1 MALADISRD
10 DVLAAIDEFDA
21 QGRSPFLDAYGFPA
35 TDEHLVVH
43 DGKSYDVPAVT
54 AAAHGFARPEFGAL
68 TPLSMPSDLSWV
80 TSHLSELGFEIKS
93 THHAPAP
100 SAQRL
105 QDLERWQTTYDL
117 VSEAVDADPAA
128 QALWQQT
135 ESLRPERVTE
145 ARELL
150 QELALTR
157 DVKAFVEH
165 ASVWSRRPGPYSTLS
180 QTAPTWLGQV
190 LAHTSGRERDLADL
204 LVEVLQ
210 TPEDD
215 DHAATRIR
223 AVEEFVGNGGPDA
236 SRIPTVLSVFWST
249 DEDYRWPALWPL
261 GADTFQVLGWMGRHL
276 THAERYLAYA
286 ELCRSFEPE
295 DPRRVERVVGYLA
308 SRQPFVG
315 LGTALPEICEEAGEL
330 LMEHHPGAGYTT
342 NADEARAAGLALQL
356 RGAATLSVRSLLG
369 RLEEAT
375 GLRLHETNLQ
385 ARTGQSKDAPYRVD
399 AHATWALPGSTG
411 APGFRMWI
419 TRSGV
424 AVGLHSGWDGQGS
437 AQRHEQIGR
446 RVERFLPDDM
456 TFFTVRPVTS
466 ADRVH
471 PADRTYPGGEIFV
484 GRWWPHPKALGRAD
498 FADDVVE
505 TVKAL
510 APLTEVMSGNDPTPT
525 GPVDLDLL
533 AQLERFVAERPYPA
547 ERDQWHQEQRRV
559 LAAALEPAA
568 LDAFDINAFRR
579 LVNGRAYGHPGS
591 HSVLNSRLAT
601 MDAAEMDEFAGRL
614 KELLWGEG
622 EDHDRFEAVLH
633 PDTGVQGLGEAV
645 IMKLLA
651 VTHPGRYLPI
661 YPLGGADGKVALA
674 RVLDI
679 ELPDLN
685 EHSRGELHLY
695 ANDKLRSRLEPLL
708 PGDPWGQ
715 AQFAHWLLRTGES
728 AADPERD
735 LIAEAASE
743 LLVDEDFLREVH
755 GLLEDKKQIIF
766 YGPPGTGKTYLAQ
779 RLAAALQPDSTKR
792 AVVQFHPSTS
802 YEDFFEGFRP
812 RLDAGGQMV
821 YELRQGPLA
830 LLVEAAE
837 ADPTTPHIMLIDEI
851 NRANLPR
858 VFGELLFLLEYRSQ
872 SVMTS
877 YRPDEGFE
885 LPPNLYFIGTMN
897 TADRSIALVDAA
909 LRRRFHFVP
918 FMPHEGPMEGL
929 LQRWLGKHGGP
940 VWVAGVV
947 DRVNAELRQALR
959 GPHLQIGHSHFMVEG
974 LDDAAMQ
981 RIWTYSVYPFIEDQF
996 YGREDLLRTFTW
1008 PAVLERHAAA
1018 SQDEAGALPPPSN
1031 QS

>member
-1 MALADISRD
+1 MALADITRD
-10 DVLAAIDEFDA
+10 DVLAAINEFDA
-21 QGRSPFLDAYGFPA
+21 QGRGAFLDSYGFSP
-35 TDEHLVVH
+35 TDEHLLVH
-43 DGKSYDVPAVT
+43 EGRPYDVPALT

-68 TPLSMPSDLSWV
+68 TPLSMPNDLSAV
-80 TSHLSELGFEIKS
+80 AGHLHDIGFAVKS
-93 THHAPAP
+93 THHASRPNP
-100 SAQRL
+100 QRQL
-105 QDLERWQTTYDL
+105 DIKRWKTTYEL
-117 VSEAVDADPAA
+117 VCETVKADPAA
-128 QALWQQT
+128 QTLLQAG
-135 ESLRPERVTE
+135 ENHRAERDEE
-145 ARELL
+145 ARAILK
-150 QELALTR
+150 ELALTR
-157 DVKAFVEH
+157 DVQAFVEQ
-165 ASVWSRRPGPYSTLS
+165 ASVWSRRPGPYSALS
-180 QTAPTWLGQV
+180 QTAPTWLGQ
-190 LAHTSGRERDLADL
+190 LMAHTSGRERDLADL
-204 LVEVLQ
+204 LVDVTL
-210 TPEDD
+210 TPEDEEQ
-215 DHAATRIR
+215 AATRIR
-223 AVEEFVGNGGPDA
+223 AVQEFIGSGGPDA

-249 DEDYRWPALWPL
+249 DGGSTWPALWPQ
-261 GADTFQVLGWMGRHL
+261 GADTFQTLGWMGRHL
-276 THAERYLAYA
+276 THAERYIAYA
-286 ELCRSFEPE
+286 ELCHALEPD
-295 DPRRVERVVGYLA
+295 DPRRVEWVVGYLA

-315 LGTALPEICEEAGEL
+315 LGTAMPEICEEAGSL
-330 LMEHHPGAGYTT
+330 FMDYHPGTGYPSPGE
-342 NADEARAAGLALQL
+342 EARAAGLALQL

-369 RLEEAT
+369 PLMEAT

-385 ARTGQSKDAPYRVD
+385 ARTGISKDAPYRVD
-399 AHATWALPGSTG
+399 AHSTWALPGGTS
-411 APGFRMWI
+411 APGFRMWL

-437 AQRHEQIGR
+437 AQRHEEIGK

-456 TFFTVRPVTS
+456 TFLTIRPVTS

-471 PADRTYPGGEIFV
+471 PAERTYPGGDIFV
-484 GRWWPHPKALGRAD
+484 GRWWSHPDALGRAD
-498 FADDVVE
+498 FADDIIE

-510 APLTEVMSGNDPTPT
+510 APLVEVMSGKEPTPT
-525 GPVDLDLL
+525 GPLDLDLL
-533 AQLERFVAERPYPA
+533 AQLERFVAERPYPS
-547 ERDQWHQEQRRV
+547 ERDTWHQDQRRA

-568 LDAFDINAFRR
+568 LDAFDLVAFRR
-579 LVNGRAYGHPGS
+579 LLNGRAYGHPGTN
-591 HSVLNSRLAT
+591 SVFNARLAA
-601 MDAAEMDEFAGRL
+601 MDAAELDDLAVRL
-614 KELLWGEG
+614 KSLLWGE
-622 EDHDRFEAVLH
+622 DDDRDRIEQILS
-633 PDTGVQGLGEAV
+633 PEGGVTGLGEAV
-645 IMKLLA
+645 VMKALA
-651 VTHPGRYLPI
+651 VTHPGRFLPI
-661 YPLGGADGKVALA
+661 YSLGGADGKIALA
-674 RVLDI
+674 RVLGV
-679 ELPDLN
+679 ELPDADGQ
-685 EHSRGELHLY
+685 SRAKQHLV
-695 ANDKLRSRLEPLL
+695 ANDRLRARLEPLL

-715 AQFAHWLLRTGES
+715 VQFALWLLRQGES

-735 LIAEAASE
+735 LIAEAAAE

-779 RLAAALQPDSTKR
+779 RLAAALQPSSTKR

-821 YELRQGPLA
+821 YELRKGPLA

-929 LQRWLGKHGGP
+929 LGRWLTKHEGP
-940 VWVAGVV
+940 AWVAGVV

-959 GPHLQIGHSHFMVEG
+959 GPHLQIGHSHFMSEG
-974 LDDAAMQ
+974 LDDEALQ

-1008 PAVLERHAAA
+1008 QAVKERHGESAQA
-1018 SQDEAGALPPPSN
+1018 EVGALPPSPKR
-1031 QS
+1031 